1 MVTTTTPAAPVYV
14 VDDDESVRDAVGRL
28 VRSAGWKVETFASA
42 QEFLASSWAD
52 VPSCLVLD
60 VQLPGLSGL
69 DLQQQLAKSGAR
81 TSIIFLTGHG
91 DIPTSVRA
99 IKAGALEFLTKP
111 YADEDLIAAIEQ
123 GLAHGHRRLPRGAAA
138 QPSGDGDRDGLVGT
152 SRPFRAVLD
161 QLDMVAPTESTVLI
175 LGETGTGKELVAR
188 AIHRRSKRAT
198 RPFVSVNCAAI
209 PPTLVASE
217 LFGHEHGAFT
227 GAVQRRVGRFEQA
240 DGGTIFLDEIGDLPA
255 ETQVAL
261 LRVLQER
268 ELERVGGHRAITV
281 DVRVITATNRDLPAA
296 IGQGAF
302 RSDLYYRLNVF
313 PIHMPPL
320 RARREDIP
328 LLIDHFIDRHAR
340 KYGQN
345 RPDVSPATM
354 DQLQSYGWPGN
365 VRELQN
371 VIERALIISN
381 TRDLSVDR
389 SWIPSETPA
398 TEADPPVADKLT
410 IQQKQMIENALGETR
425 GQVSGPAGAAAK
437 LGMKSSTLES
447 KIRSLNIDKRRFKTV
462 Y

>member
-1 MVTTTTPAAPVYV
+1 MTTPAIPVYV
-14 VDDDESVRDAVGRL
+14 VDDDASVRDAVARL
-28 VRSAGWKVETFASA
+28 VRSAGWTVETFASA
-42 QEFLASSWAD
+42 QEFLASPWAH

-69 DLQQQLAKSGAR
+69 DLQQHLAKSGAR

-111 YADEDLIAAIEQ
+111 YADEDLIAAIQQ
-123 GLAHGHRRLPRGAAA
+123 GLGQDHRPRPRSAQSPHSGGGH
-138 QPSGDGDRDGLVGT
+138 DGLVGT
-152 SRPFRAVLD
+152 SPAFTAVVA
-161 QLDMVAPTESTVLI
+161 QIDMVAPTESTVLI

-188 AIHRRSKRAT
+188 AIHRRSNRSR
-198 RPFVSVNCAAI
+198 RPFVGVNCAAI
-209 PPTLVASE
+209 PPSLVASE
-217 LFGHEHGAFT
+217 LFGHERGAFT
-227 GAVQRRVGRFEQA
+227 GALQRRIGRFELA

-255 ETQVAL
+255 ETQLTL

-268 ELERVGGHRAITV
+268 ELERVGGHQAIAV
-281 DVRVITATNRDLPAA
+281 DVRVIAATNRDVHAA
-296 IGQGAF
+296 IGAGAF

-313 PIHMPPL
+313 PINMPPL

-328 LLIDHFIDRHAR
+328 LLVEHFIDQHAR
-340 KYGQN
+340 KGAQT
-345 RPDVSPATM
+345 RPAVSRTTM

-371 VIERALIISN
+371 VVERALISSETGDFAVN
-381 TRDLSVDR
+381 Q
-389 SWIPSETPA
+389 SWIPQEAFETP
-398 TEADPPVADKLT
+398 DSPPFTNALT
-410 IQQKQMIENALGETR
+410 SHQKQMIETALAQTR
-425 GQVSGPAGAAAK
+425 GQVAGPGGAAAK

-447 KIRSLNIDKRRFKTV
+447 KIRTLNIDKRRFKTV